1 MLARTETSELS
12 RSPEF
17 ALSSFV
23 LRLPQPLAGSPAD
36 QPLLQ
41 VQLFAA
47 PSIDGPGSTAAS
59 STMDEL
65 VGSGVV
71 QCRPDMAARLLR
83 GERVTTPV
91 VLTDAVMGLA
101 GGAGAES
108 GLSSLAAGLASLG
121 VGMGGGGRGRE
132 VLLELLLLDAHLV
145 LPRDAFALKASYAG
159 APAAAAA
166 DRRASGAGGSAGGSE
181 CVLRILVSRAENL
194 PLVMGEGGV
203 EVEPDTFVAAKR
215 LRDGREGGGA
225 QALTRTVA
233 GTRRPVWNQAL
244 ELRYSEAELA
254 AGEQLLLALVNN
266 SNSRLMI
273 KAALP
278 LAPLVPDHTY
288 NLRLLLP
295 GGPLGS
301 AVHLYV
307 SLVLTGAAAAGR
319 RHLRAHMAAAQQ
331 LLQARLADSS
341 ATALGEL
348 VPPGRGAEG
357 AEEPELGSEP
367 PGGDDGEV
375 FGVWRVVGSPEQ
387 AAEPPALPD
396 PDPYTSLDTSSEAAV
411 RAALQKMADSHAA
424 AVQAATLGGGSAL
437 EVTPLRAAGGQ
448 DPQPLLWP
456 HDHMVSMLAGAAS
469 SVAPSGS
476 SSGASGAQVLQL
488 ALYHLPPPTEH
499 PGPAPGPR
507 ASLTKEERLL
517 GSGPV
522 GNGEAAGAQG
532 GRRQARLL
540 GLAATPL
547 QPRPAA
553 GLGPGQ
559 VQLVKDVPV
568 QAVPSS
574 SSSPPSPKPA
584 AEVRLDLELRRRDT
598 AAVVASLE
606 QQAAEGNGDA
616 ASPGGNGGGGGSGLG
631 SADMASSMTWQGQ
644 AGALAAA
651 AAGGAGGGPNGPVV
665 EALVEDCVVK
675 QGAVGRLIRQLDA
688 AASTAEV
695 ASWRVA
701 DAESRVRAAND
712 DNAKLRQLL
721 HEEKEAWRIPQLLPD
736 AASLSRDELVERC
749 ESAMAAYGRERRRNA
764 ELVHRLQ
771 QLHAEQVDTLELKK
785 RYQQLQDAHM
795 EQARNYGDLEGVD
808 GRSAALRATIKT
820 QEEVIRNLE
829 ALLAAAVDKAKA
841 AAQQAAELKG
851 AAATAEALREDMGKA
866 AHLLQ
871 EQEKALQQSR
881 AEAAH
886 ADQEAQQ
893 LRTQLAALAGEDQ
906 ARAAGLE
913 QQATEAR
920 ERVAQLESEL
930 ERARQQAAEAEQRV
944 AEAEQRTAAA
954 EQRVAEAEQ
963 LASKLRAELEEAQK
977 NPPPPA
983 EVEQPAPEV
992 GAAPAGEGEGEAAG
1006 GEGKGE
1012 GEAGATV
1019 PSAELEAAQARI
1031 AELDAELE
1039 AAKARI
1045 AELEAELEAGKA
1057 RVKELEEAPGGPEE
1071 VSRLE
1076 GEVVALTEEKTAG
1089 LLRAEYAEGA
1099 AEAAQAELIDVTK
1112 KFAREIA
1119 ELKTRLAEKDA
1130 ALMGGF
1136 GDLDQLRRG
1145 ELPHLDMMG
1154 TGGLGAHG
1162 GPPQT
1167 PPPPPGMIMPNHQQA
1182 RRPSG
1187 SPSTGARPPLQR
1199 VRSDGGSRGG
1209 TPPTGERAG
1218 SAGTGHPDARVGSP
1232 GLFPPIKGGT
1242 AQPDSHASKSAPPAP
1257 SQKAPPP
1264 APPPPA
1270 RLPAGR
1276 RVPSPQQQQ
1285 QQHAL
1290 QKPGQPA
1297 PPMPEDDEDDDED
1310 GDEED
1315 EDDDEED
1322 DEEEDDDDDDDN
1334 EDDDEPMPPARGR
1347 GQAPQPAAAR
1357 PAVPQRLPAA
1367 TQRRQ

>member
-1 MLARTETSELS
+1 MPSGGGKTLRVAILGVRVTEPRRYHVSIQVAAGPGGVAAGVAVGSDHSGLSTRPDQLARTETSELS

-23 LRLPQPLAGSPAD
+23 LRLAQPLASSPAD

-41 VQLFAA
+41 VNLFAA
-47 PSIDGPGSTAAS
+47 PSLDGAGSAAAPGA
-59 STMDEL
+59 MDDL

-71 QCRPDMAARLLR
+71 QCRADMGARLLR

-91 VLTDAVMGLA
+91 VLTDAPVGLLTGA
-101 GGAGAES
+101 GGEN
-108 GLSSLAAGLASLG
+108 GLSSLAPGLASMG
-121 VGMGGGGRGRE
+121 VGMGMGGGGRGRE

-145 LPRDAFALKASYAG
+145 LPRDAFALKSSYVG
-159 APAAAAA
+159 APAAATAA
-166 DRRASGAGGSAGGSE
+166 ERRASGAGAGGGSGGGSE
-181 CVLRILVSRAENL
+181 CVLRVLVSRAENL
-194 PLVMGEGGV
+194 PLVIGEGGV

-225 QALTRTVA
+225 QALTRVVG

-278 LAPLVPDHTY
+278 LAALVPDRTY

-307 SLVLTGAAAAGR
+307 SLVLSGAAAAGR
-319 RHLRAHMAAAQQ
+319 RHLRAHMAAAPQ
-331 LLQARLADSS
+331 LLQARLADS
-341 ATALGEL
+341 AAAALGGL
-348 VPPGRGAEG
+348 VVPGGGVED

-367 PGGDDGEV
+367 AGGDDGEV

-387 AAEPPALPD
+387 AAEPPPLPD
-396 PDPYTSLDTSSEAAV
+396 PDPYTSLDTSNEAAV
-411 RAALQKMADSHAA
+411 RTDLQRMADAHAA
-424 AVQAATLGGGSAL
+424 AVQAAALGGGSAL
-437 EVTPLRAAGGQ
+437 EVTPLRPAGGQ
-448 DPQPLLWP
+448 EPQQLLWP
-456 HDHMVSMLAGAAS
+456 PDYMVSLLAGAAAS
-469 SVAPSGS
+469 ATPSGS
-476 SSGASGAQVLQL
+476 SSGGSASQALQL
-488 ALYHLPPPTEH
+488 ALYHLPPPTEP

-507 ASLTKEERLL
+507 ASLTTEERLL
-517 GSGPV
+517 GSGSV
-522 GNGEAAGAQG
+522 GGAAGGDVAAATG
-532 GRRQARLL
+532 GRRRARLL

-547 QPRPAA
+547 QPRAAA

-559 VQLVKDVPV
+559 VQLVKGVPV
-568 QAVPSS
+568 QGVPAGAGPETS
-574 SSSPPSPKPA
+574 
-584 AEVRLDLELRRRDT
+584 LDMELRQRDT
-598 AAVVASLE
+598 AAAVASLE
-606 QQAAEGNGDA
+606 RQAAESNGDA
-616 ASPGGNGGGGGSGLG
+616 ASPGAGGGALAAS
-631 SADMASSMTWQGQ
+631 DMTSSMTWQGQ

-651 AAGGAGGGPNGPVV
+651 AAGGGGASGPVV

-688 AASTAEV
+688 AAATSEV
-695 ASWRVA
+695 ASWRVQ
-701 DAESRVRAAND
+701 DAESRFRAAND

-808 GRSAALRATIKT
+808 GRAAALRSTLKT

-829 ALLAAAVDKAKA
+829 ALLGAAVDKAKA
-841 AAQQAAELKG
+841 AAQQVAELKG

-871 EQEKALQQSR
+871 EQEQALQQSR

-886 ADQEAQQ
+886 AEQEAQQ
-893 LRTQLAALAGEDQ
+893 LRAQLAALAGEDQ
-906 ARAAGLE
+906 ARGV
-913 QQATEAR
+913 EAQ
-920 ERVAQLESEL
+920 ERVAQLEAEL
-930 ERARQQAAEAEQRV
+930 EAARQQAAEAEQR
-944 AEAEQRTAAA
+944 EA
-954 EQRVAEAEQ
+954 Q
-963 LASKLRAELEEAQK
+963 LQAELEEARK
-977 NPPPPA
+977 NPAPA
-983 EVEQPAPEV
+983 AEPEQQAAEE
-992 GAAPAGEGEGEAAG
+992 GAAPPGEGEGEGEA
-1006 GEGKGE
+1006 GE
-1012 GEAGATV
+1012 GEAAATV
-1019 PSAELEAAQARI
+1019 PSEELEAAQARI
-1031 AELDAELE
+1031 AELEAELE
-1039 AAKARI
+1039 AA
-1045 AELEAELEAGKA
+1045 
-1057 RVKELEEAPGGPEE
+1057 RVRVTELEEAPAGPEE
-1071 VSRLE
+1071 VTRLE

-1099 AEAAQAELIDVTK
+1099 AEAAQTELIEVTK
-1112 KFAREIA
+1112 KYAREIA

-1145 ELPHLDMMG
+1145 ELPPPDAG
-1154 TGGLGAHG
+1154 GQGPYGGL
-1162 GPPQT
+1162 PQT
-1167 PPPPPGMIMPNHQQA
+1167 PPPAGMIMPNHQQQ

-1187 SPSTGARPPLQR
+1187 SPSTGSRPPLQR
-1199 VRSDGGSRGG
+1199 MRSDGGSRGG
-1209 TPPTGERAG
+1209 TPPTGA
-1218 SAGTGHPDARVGSP
+1218 AHPDARVGSP
-1232 GLFPPIKGGT
+1232 GLLPPIKGGT
-1242 AQPDSHASKSAPPAP
+1242 APPDHHASKAAPSAP

-1276 RVPSPQQQQ
+1276 RVPSPPQQQAQ
-1285 QQHAL
+1285 

-1297 PPMPEDDEDDDED
+1297 PPTPGDDD
-1310 GDEED
+1310 
-1315 EDDDEED
+1315 DDDD
-1322 DEEEDDDDDDDN
+1322 DDDEDDDDDDDDDD
-1334 EDDDEPMPPARGR
+1334 EDDDDDDDDDEDDEDEDDEPTPPARGR
-1347 GQAPQPAAAR
+1347 GAPHAPAL
-1357 PAVPQRLPAA
+1357 PAVPQRVPAA
-1367 TQRRQ
+1367 AQRRQ